1 LTVGDVQEDATVDV
15 FSYLGVQVSINCN
28 GVVTFKQQGLIQ
40 NILTYCGMGD
50 CNSKWM
56 PAATT
61 PLGMDAS
68 TRFNANWDYATAI
81 GMLLYLLLN
90 SHPDIQY
97 AVHQCACFTHA
108 PHLSHQTALLCIC
121 HYLKVM
127 EDKGL
132 SFQPTADLMLNCYI
146 DADFAG
152 LYNVEHQSSLCEV
165 MHWICTTARGL
176 SIILVFETPDQN
188 SPVDYRDRIYSPVAG
203 YEGSTAHA

>member
-1 LTVGDVQEDATVDV
+1 
-15 FSYLGVQVSINCN
+15 
-28 GVVTFKQQGLIQ
+28 
-40 NILTYCGMGD
+40 
-50 CNSKWM
+50 
-56 PAATT
+56 
-61 PLGMDAS
+61 
-68 TRFNANWDYATAI
+68 
-81 GMLLYLLLN
+81 
-90 SHPDIQY
+90 
-97 AVHQCACFTHA
+97 
-108 PHLSHQTALLCIC
+108 
-121 HYLKVM
+121 M